1 MSSPIQPSGM
11 SPTGTTRV
19 SASAAKRSATTTSLG
34 SSSRQ
39 PRSRASP
46 IAFRAIAWPLSS
58 SCRDAPT
65 ARPSATRKVKAIAPP
80 IRIESASWVSRSM
93 TPILSATLTPPIT
106 TTNGRAGL
114 SSRFAKASSS
124 ASSSSPAADGSCC
137 AIPTVDACAR
147 CTAPKASCTNRSP
160 LAASSAAKPESL
172 ASSRASKRRFSSIRS
187 SPCSSP
193 KAISRP
199 SSSDS
204 RSATGRSDS
213 SGLGSPLGRP
223 RCEHTTTCAPSSS
236 SSSMV
241 GTAARMRVSS
251 AT

>member
-1 MSSPIQPSGM
+1 
-11 SPTGTTRV
+11 
-19 SASAAKRSATTTSLG
+19 
-34 SSSRQ
+34 
-39 PRSRASP
+39 
-46 IAFRAIAWPLSS
+46 
-58 SCRDAPT
+58 
-65 ARPSATRKVKAIAPP
+65 
-80 IRIESASWVSRSM
+80 M

-114 SSRFAKASSS
+114 SSRLAKASSS
-124 ASSSSPAADGSCC
+124 ASSSSPAAEGSCC

-147 CTAPKASCTNRSP
+147 CTAPKASCTNRSA
-160 LAASSAAKPESL
+160 LAASSAAKPGSL

-199 SSSDS
+199 SSSDN

-223 RCEHTTTCAPSSS
+223 RCEHTTTCAALVQQQLDGRHSCADAGV
-236 SSSMV
+236 V
-241 GTAARMRVSS
+241 GHVTGVQRHVQVGAHQHAPPGDVQVADAPHVILLMRS
-251 AT
+251 TTRQE